1 MGNIHEGGNKMTEE
15 MNLDNFKNVE
25 IGEIVTGTVTKIEDK
40 QVLVHVENS
49 KLDGII
55 PISELASLHVEK
67 ASDVVQL
74 DQELQLEVVKVEEEA
89 LILSKKKVDA
99 KLAWASLEEKFTK
112 GETIT
117 AEVKEVVKGGLVV
130 DLGVRGFIPAS
141 LVEKHFVEDLSSYQ
155 NQVLPLKIVEMDML
169 NKRLVLSHRAYLEE
183 EEMKKR
189 GSVIDTLQVGAILE
203 GTVQRISEFGA
214 FVDLGGIDGLVHI
227 SQISH
232 TKVASVADVL
242 EVGQTVKVKVIN
254 IDRDNERISLS
265 IKETLEGPWTNIEEK
280 LPKGSIVTGTVK
292 RITSFGA
299 FVEVLPN
306 IEGLVHISQISHKH
320 INKVQEVLKVGEEV
334 QVKVLEVSE
343 EKQRLSLSI
352 KELIEN
358 EEVFDYELPKEE
370 TGFQLGE
377 LFGDL
382 LKKLDK

>member
-1 MGNIHEGGNKMTEE
+1 MTEE
-15 MNLDNFKNVE
+15 MNLENFRNVE

-49 KLDGII
+49 KLDGIV

-67 ASDVVQL
+67 ASDVVEL
-74 DQELQLEVVKVEEEA
+74 NQELKLEVLKVEEEA

-99 KLAWASLEEKFTK
+99 KIAWASLEDSFAK

-130 DLGVRGFIPAS
+130 DVGVRGFIPAS
-141 LVEKHFVEDLSSYQ
+141 LVEKHFVDDLSIYQ
-155 NQVLPLKIVEMDML
+155 NQVLQLKIVEMDML
-169 NKRLVLSHRAYLEE
+169 NKRLVLSHRAFLEE

-189 GSVIDTLQVGAILE
+189 GSVIDTLQIGSILE

-227 SQISH
+227 SQIAH

-334 QVKVLEVSE
+334 QAKVLEVSE

>member
-1 MGNIHEGGNKMTEE
+1 MTEE